1 MKKFTLFLLMVA
13 FSISM
18 MAQNKLTP
26 QAQLMVERQKAKI
39 ERQATRAKGQDAT
52 VNEPKRLTLVVS
64 VSDATAE
71 TFSRIKAAGGEIRS
85 RLGRQVVVSIP
96 IDSLD
101 ALQQIEGVQRIDKG
115 HKGHLK
121 TDVTRQ
127 QTGVSLLNGPSVPEE
142 AIPYTGKGVTICLID
157 IGFDYQHPAFKDAE
171 GNSRIKCVY
180 MMDDYSGHPFKVDDP
195 EAGEISF
202 PGSVFD
208 TPELIA
214 SLTTDNADESHG
226 THTAGIAAGSLSPLG
241 FGGMAPEADIVLVPV
256 SDTASG
262 EMAFEDENECL
273 ELAIAFV
280 AAYAK
285 QCEGPVVLS
294 ASLNSHTGPHNGTGT
309 VVEAIEKAS
318 DCLIPVFSAGNEG
331 DYPVH
336 LYEEFTASHP
346 SVKTLLLDLEEDE
359 TGEYEYSYSPDVVGY
374 TTEGSEVSIQLKL
387 KSINTLSGRL
397 NTVWSSEVCT
407 ATPGCDDVLVMV
419 SSDDD
424 AVLAK
429 YFDGDIDIY
438 AIDMGD
444 GRLSFGV
451 RASGG
456 MTKLNLF
463 ELVVNGAPGTKVHM
477 WDDGLGFGGV
487 DLLGLSGYVD
497 GDSEMSAGDWTTT
510 ERVVS
515 VGAYCANVMLRDY
528 DGNVSDSSEAEDPDD
543 NVDVMNDIAWFSS
556 YGTSING
563 VSQPTICAPGVN
575 VVSAYNH
582 YYLSDKTIADN
593 MQWMGYPYTAESGT
607 SMSCPVVA
615 GIVALWLQANS
626 DMTLDDI
633 KEVMLNS
640 SVNDSFTVS
649 QPDRWGYGKINAVR
663 GINYITTGD
672 TGIRT
677 FDYAASRTTAT
688 YDLQGRR
695 ISHRPTAGI
704 YIRDGRKI
712 VVR

>member
-1 MKKFTLFLLMVA
+1 MVA
-13 FSISM
+13 VSISM
-18 MAQNKLTP
+18 MAQSKLTP
-26 QAQLMVERQKAKI
+26 QAQLMVARQKAKI

-52 VNEPKRLTLVVS
+52 VKEPKRLTLVVS
-64 VSDATAE
+64 VADATAE

-85 RLGRQVVVSIP
+85 RLGRQVVVSVP
-96 IDSLD
+96 VDSVD

-157 IGFDYQHPAFKDAE
+157 MGFDFQHPAFKDAE

-180 MMDDYSGHPFKVDDP
+180 MMGDNSGRPFKVDDP
-195 EAGEISF
+195 EAGEITF

-214 SLTTDNADESHG
+214 SLTTDDAEESHG

-241 FGGMAPEADIVLVPV
+241 FGGMAPEADLVLVPV
-256 SDTASG
+256 QEVES
-262 EMAFEDENECL
+262 EELEFEDEADYL
-273 ELAIAFV
+273 ELALAFV

-294 ASLNSHTGPHNGTGT
+294 ASLNSHEGPHDGTGT
-309 VVEAIEKAS
+309 VVEAIEEIS

-331 DYPVH
+331 GYPVH
-336 LYEEFTASHP
+336 LYREFTASKP
-346 SVKTLLLDLEEDE
+346 SVKTLLIDLLEDE
-359 TGEYEYSYSPDVVGY
+359 TGEYEYIYMPDVVGY
-374 TTEGSEVSIQLKL
+374 TTEGSEVSIQLTL
-387 KSINTLSGRL
+387 KSLHPMTGRL

-407 ATPGCDDVLVMV
+407 ATPGCEDVLVMV

-429 YFDGDIDIY
+429 SFDGEIGIY
-438 AIDMGD
+438 AVDMGD
-444 GRLSFGV
+444 GRLSVGV
-451 RASGG
+451 RAYGG

-463 ELVVNGAPGTKVHM
+463 ELTVSGAPGTKIHM
-477 WDDGLGFGGV
+477 WDGVGGFAGVNFIGLP
-487 DLLGLSGYVD
+487 GYVD
-497 GDSEMSAGDWTTT
+497 GDSEMSGGDWTTT

-515 VGAYCANVMLRDY
+515 VGAYCTNVMQRDY
-528 DGNVSDSSEAEDPDD
+528 DGEVIDTSVAEDEDD
-543 NVDVMNDIAWFSS
+543 DVDVMNDIGWFSS
-556 YGTSING
+556 YGTSFNG

-575 VVSAYNH
+575 IVSSYSR
-582 YYLSDKTIADN
+582 YYLSGETIADD
-593 MQWMGYPYTAESGT
+593 MQWMDGPYTAESGT

-615 GIVALWLQANS
+615 GIVALWLQANP
-626 DMTLDDI
+626 DLTLDNI
-633 KEVMLNS
+633 KEVMRNS
-640 SVNDSFTVS
+640 SVNDSFTAN
-649 QPDRWGYGKINAVR
+649 QPARWGYGKINAAR

-672 TGIRT
+672 TGIRN
-677 FDYAASRTTAT
+677 FYDAASRTTST

>member
-1 MKKFTLFLLMVA
+1 MVA
-13 FSISM
+13 FSITM
-18 MAQNKLTP
+18 MAQSKLTP
-26 QAQLMVERQKAKI
+26 QAQLMVARQKAKI
-39 ERQATRAKGQDAT
+39 ERQATCAKGQDAT
-52 VNEPKRLTLVVS
+52 VKEPKRLTLVVS
-64 VSDATAE
+64 VADATAE

-96 IDSLD
+96 VDSLD

-142 AIPYTGKGVTICLID
+142 TIPYTGKGVTICVID
-157 IGFDYQHPAFKDAE
+157 MGFDFQHPAFKDAE

-180 MMDDYSGHPFKVDDP
+180 MMGDNGGRPFKVDDP
-195 EAGEISF
+195 EAGEITF
-202 PGSVFD
+202 PGSVYD

-214 SLTTDNADESHG
+214 SLTTDDAEESHG

-241 FGGMAPEADIVLVPV
+241 FGGMAPEADLVLVSV
-256 SDTASG
+256 QEIDSEES
-262 EMAFEDENECL
+262 ELEDENDYV
-273 ELAIAFV
+273 ELALAFV

-294 ASLNSHTGPHNGTGT
+294 ASLNSHAGPHNGTGT
-309 VVEAIEKAS
+309 VVEAIEEIS

-331 DYPVH
+331 GYPIH
-336 LYEEFTASHP
+336 LYREFTPSKP
-346 SVKTLLLDLEEDE
+346 SVKTLLIDLFEDE
-359 TGEYEYSYSPDVVGY
+359 TGEYAYYYMPDVVGY
-374 TTEGSEVSIQLKL
+374 TTEGSEVSIQLSL
-387 KSINTLSGRL
+387 KSVHPMTGRL
-397 NTVWSSEVCT
+397 NTVWTSEVCK
-407 ATPGCDDVLVMV
+407 ATPGCEDVLIMVTSENDDVL
-419 SSDDD
+419 
-424 AVLAK
+424 AK
-429 YFDGDIDIY
+429 SFDGEIDLF
-438 AIDMGD
+438 AKDMGD
-444 GRLSFGV
+444 GQLGIGV
-451 RASGG
+451 RAYGG
-456 MTKLNLF
+456 MNKLNLF
-463 ELVVNGAPGTKVHM
+463 ELVVSGAPGTKIHM
-477 WDDGLGFGGV
+477 WDGSGGFGGV
-487 DLLGLSGYVD
+487 NYVGLSGYVD
-497 GDSEMSAGDWTTT
+497 GDSEMSGGDWTTT

-515 VGAYCANVMLRDY
+515 VGAYCANVMLREY

-563 VSQPTICAPGVN
+563 VNQPTICAPGVN

-582 YYLSDKTIADN
+582 YYLSGKTIADN

-626 DMTLDDI
+626 EMTLDDI

-640 SVNDSFTVS
+640 SVNDSFTAN
-649 QPDRWGYGKINAVR
+649 QPDRWGCGKINAVR

-677 FDYAASRTTAT
+677 SDYAASRTTAT